1 MQKDYYQILGV
12 SKTSSPDEIKKAYY
26 KLAHQ
31 YHPDKKGGN
40 EEKFK
45 EVNEAYQILSDKDKR
60 AQYDRF
66 GTVFGNGGQPG
77 GGAEGFGGFNG
88 NVNWE
93 DVMGGFGAGGIEDIF
108 EMFGGGFGAN
118 SRNPQDVKRGHDL
131 ELELEITLESVLS
144 EQEREIPI
152 TKFIKCERCD
162 GKGAEPGTNVK
173 ECFSCRGTGHVQQFR
188 KTIFGTFTQTSICPE
203 CNGEGTKP
211 EIPCNVCH
219 GEGRIKR
226 EEKIKI
232 KIPEGVDNNQI
243 IKVKGKGDAGKR
255 GGAYGDL
262 YIRIF
267 VKPHNEFQRKGDNL
281 YLKKVITF
289 SQAVLGD
296 KIDIRTIDGKEVS
309 MKIPSGVES
318 GKVLKISGKGIPHFN
333 GFGRGDLFVQLIVDV
348 PQKLSKKQKEIL
360 EQLRENGL

>member
-12 SKTSSPDEIKKAYY
+12 PRTSSAEEIKKAYY

-31 YHPDKKGGN
+31 YHPDKKDGN

-45 EVNEAYQILSDKDKR
+45 EVNEAYQILSDKEKR

-66 GTVFGNGGQPG
+66 GTVFGNGGAPG
-77 GGAEGFGGFNG
+77 GGAAGGGFNG

-93 DVMGGFGAGGIEDIF
+93 DVMGGFGGGGIEDIF
-108 EMFGGGFGAN
+108 EMFGGGFGG
-118 SRNPQDVKRGHDL
+118 SRDPQDIKRGHDL
-131 ELELEITLESVLS
+131 EMEIELSLESILDD
-144 EQEREIPI
+144 QEKEIPVV
-152 TKFIKCERCD
+152 KNIKCDRCD
-162 GKGAEPGTNVK
+162 GSGAEPNTKVK
-173 ECFSCRGTGHVQQFR
+173 ECFTCRGSGHVQQFR
-188 KTIFGTFTQTSICPE
+188 KTIFGTFTQSSVCPE

-219 GEGRIKR
+219 GEGRIKK

-232 KIPEGVDNNQI
+232 KIPQGVDNNQI

-267 VKPHNEFQRKGDNL
+267 VKPHSIFQRKGDNL
-281 YLKKVITF
+281 YLKQTITF

-296 KIDIRTIDGKEVS
+296 KIDIRTLDGKEIS
-309 MKIPSGVES
+309 MKVPSGVES
-318 GKVLKISGKGIPHFN
+318 GKILKISGKGVPHFN
-333 GFGRGDLFVQLIVDV
+333 GFGRGDLFVQLIDNV
-348 PQKLSKKQKEIL
+348 PQKLNKKQKEL
-360 EQLRENGL
+360 LDQLRDSGL